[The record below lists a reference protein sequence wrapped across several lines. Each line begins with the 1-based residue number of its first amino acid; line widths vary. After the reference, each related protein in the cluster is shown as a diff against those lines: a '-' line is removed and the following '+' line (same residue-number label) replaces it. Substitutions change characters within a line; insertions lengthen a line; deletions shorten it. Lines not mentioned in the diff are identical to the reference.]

1 MWPDDPRRPGGPG
14 SGSGSASGSG
24 PDDLD
29 VVLPFGEEQ
38 LDPELAALDAELAKA
53 GELCPGIGAT
63 RTAER
68 LRALSPSA
76 QFLAR
81 LDAHARR
88 DD

>member
-1 MWPDDPRRPGGPG
+1 LLDAAEARPERADVHAWTALALERAG
-14 SGSGSASGSG
+14 SGAW
-24 PDDLD
+24 
-29 VVLPFGEEQ
+29 Q
-38 LDPELAALDAELAKA
+38 AALAKA